1 MSIKMHFLHS
11 HLNNFFENC
20 GNVKDKQ
27 GERFHRDIK
36 LMEEIYQ
43 GRWDKKMM
51 PDYYCRGLKSLHSK
65 KSRKTRF
72 FGIIY
77 MCYIKYLVH

>member
-1 MSIKMHFLHS
+1 MLFLHS

-20 GNVKDKQ
+20 GNV
-27 GERFHRDIK
+27 RFHGDIK

-43 GRWDKKMM
+43 GHLDKKMM
-51 PDYYCRGLKSLHSK
+51 PDYYCWDLKRDKPPNHHSE

-72 FGIIY
+72 FWNN
-77 MCYIKYLVH
+77 LHVLQ